1 MLRLAWK
8 TVRHNPKRLILTMF
22 AIVLATSFVSGTFV
36 LTNTVQGSFDTM
48 FAEIY
53 GKTDIQVVPNKDEAA
68 TAGFSMTVPSFD
80 ESWVQKVA
88 AVPGVAE
95 VAPSVNSIVQML
107 DGEGLPVGQGA
118 PVITVNW
125 NQPPDLDNVTL
136 ASGHYPTANNQ
147 IVLDSKGADK
157 AGYKIGDTVTIQR
170 YGEADSFAY
179 TLVGT
184 ATFGASNALNGAT
197 LAWFTYDEAQII
209 ARQEGKVA
217 AISIRVAD
225 GYDIAAV
232 RDAIQGELPADMSAK
247 LSSELIEES
256 SKGIADAVNAMNTFI
271 LAFALI
277 AVFVGALLITNT
289 FQTIVTQRTKEIGL
303 LRAIAA
309 SPRQVLTMIL
319 LEAFIIGL
327 VGSGLGILLGY
338 GLGAGAKL
346 LLSAVGG
353 IGDNLGTLTL
363 PWPAIV
369 WGLATGVGTTIVAA
383 LLPAIHAS
391 EISPMEALRDESTR
405 KRKGLRRR
413 TTLGIAF
420 LVTSATATALAF
432 ATDTWNPAAWVGVG
446 GGLALIGTILVAA
459 AIVPPAAQWLRIPF
473 GALFGLN
480 GRIAMNN
487 AQREPRRTANTA
499 GALMIGVLLLSLL
512 TTVSTSIT
520 SLAKKTLE
528 GTSSATFIV
537 GGNFTTDPLAPIS
550 TKEIAAMRA
559 VDGVTAVHF
568 YGWDNA
574 IVDGTPSDIVGIDAQ
589 SADKAYEYNAEP
601 SFSKLDNG
609 EIYVSPAVLAEGKS
623 MGDTITIEGLDET
636 LNFVITGTYL
646 QEGDPSYWI
655 TFEDASKLH
664 HGLAAI
670 SAWVATA
677 DGANL
682 DTVEADLDAVFAE
695 NPRITVSTIDD
706 YTKAIN
712 DLFNQILAIM
722 SAMLSM
728 ALFIAVFGVAN
739 TLLLSV
745 TERTRE
751 IGLIRAVGVKRSGI
765 WSMITL
771 ESVFVSLLGA
781 VLGLVLGVVFG
792 VALVQSFDIFKDY
805 AITIPWVPLAIYTV
819 LAVIA
824 GIIAALYPAWKA
836 SRLNILDAIAIGE

>member
-8 TVRHNPKRLILTMF
+8 TVRHNPKRLILTMI

-48 FAEIY
+48 FSEIY
-53 GKTDIQVVPNKDEAA
+53 GKTDIQVVPGDNAE

-80 ESWVQKVA
+80 ESWVERVE

-95 VAPSVNSIVQML
+95 VAPSVNSVAQML
-107 DGEGLPVGQGA
+107 DEEGLPVGQGA
-118 PVITVNW
+118 PVITLNW
-125 NQPPDLDNVTL
+125 NEPPDLDNVVI
-136 ASGHYPTANNQ
+136 ADGHYPIANDQ
-147 IVLDSKGADK
+147 VVLDTKAADK
-157 AGYKIGDTVTIQR
+157 AGYEIGDTVTLQR
-170 YGEADSFAY
+170 YSESDTFTY

-197 LAWFTYDEAQII
+197 LAWFTYDEAQFI
-209 ARQEGKVA
+209 ARQEGEVA
-217 AISIRVAD
+217 AISIRVAE
-225 GYDIAAV
+225 GSDIEEV
-232 RDAIQGELPADMSAK
+232 RDAIQAILPADIEAK

-256 SKGIADAVNAMNTFI
+256 SQEIADAVNVMNTFI

-289 FQTIVTQRTKEIGL
+289 FQTIVTQRTKELGL

-319 LEAFIIGL
+319 LEALIIGL

-338 GLGAGAKL
+338 GLGGGAKL
-346 LLSAVGG
+346 LLSTFGG

-369 WGLATGVGTTIVAA
+369 WGLITGVGTTVVAA

-391 EISPMEALRDESTR
+391 KISPMEALRDESTR
-405 KRKGLRRR
+405 KRRGLRRR
-413 TTLGIAF
+413 TTLGVAV
-420 LVTSATATALAF
+420 LVTSAAATTLAF
-432 ATDTWNPAAWVGVG
+432 ATDTWNAAAWVGVG

-459 AIVPPAAQWLRIPF
+459 AIVPPSARWLRTPF
-473 GALFGLN
+473 GAMFGLN

-520 SLAKKTLE
+520 ALAKATLE

-537 GGNFTTDPLAPIS
+537 GGNFTTDPLAPIA
-550 TKEIAAMRA
+550 TDEIAAMRA

-574 IVDGTPSDIVGIDAQ
+574 IINGKPADIVGIDAE
-589 SADKAYEYNAEP
+589 SADDAYEYNAEP
-601 SFSKLDNG
+601 SFSELDDG
-609 EIYVSPAVLAEGKS
+609 EIFVSPAVLEEGYA
-623 MGDTITIEGLDET
+623 MGDTLTIEGLDAT
-636 LNFVITGTYL
+636 LDFVIVGTYL

-655 TFEDASKLH
+655 TFDDASTLH
-664 HGLAAI
+664 SGLAAI
-670 SAWVATA
+670 STWVATA
-677 DGANL
+677 EGADL
-682 DTVEADLDAVFAE
+682 ETVEADLGDVFAD

-706 YTKAIN
+706 FTKAVN
-712 DLFNQILAIM
+712 DLFNQILAVM
-722 SAMLSM
+722 AAMLSM
-728 ALFIAVFGVAN
+728 ALFIAIFGVAN

-792 VALVQSFDIFKDY
+792 VALVQSFDIFQDY
-805 AITIPWVPLAIYTV
+805 GITIPWVALIVYTI

-836 SRLNILDAIAIGE
+836 SRLNILDSIAIGE